1 VEGGGRLQSPEA
13 VGEYR
18 YVKGRWPFV
27 VVTGVLLLAMA
38 SCAPG
43 PNGQEGVAQSGE
55 IAGFWLGLWQGIIAP
70 ITFVIS
76 LFSDDVNVYEI
87 HNNGNWYNFG
97 FVLGAGVLLG
107 GGGAGSRRRKG

>member
-1 VEGGGRLQSPEA
+1 MKLMKQKWLGLA
-13 VGEYR
+13 V
-18 YVKGRWPFV
+18 VA
-27 VVTGVLLLAMA
+27 VLLLTLT

-43 PNGQEGVAQSGE
+43 PNVQEGVAAQGGE
-55 IAGFWLGLWQGIIAP
+55 IAGFWLGLWHGIIAP

-76 LFSDDVNVYEI
+76 LFSDNVNVYEI

-107 GGGAGSRRRKG
+107 GGGAGSRRRKR